1 MKNLVGSWYGSQ
13 EPLWWL
19 SFAEPD
25 EEKPWWKFWR
35 RAKEGEFL
43 GVAIVQGAS
52 MEAAMQEAWR
62 RQINPGGEI
71 MGMMIINAEVNNMN
85 RLLSREE
92 AEKIAETTKVL
103 HREQLSNER
112 DAGEQRSHRR
122 KPTRDGE
129 RPLHNDQPSV

>member
-35 RAKEGEFL
+35 RAKDREFL
-43 GVAIVQGAS
+43 GVAIVQAAS

-103 HREQLSNER
+103 DREQLSNDKDTAQRKGNRREQLR
-112 DAGEQRSHRR
+112 AG
-122 KPTRDGE
+122 GE
-129 RPLHNDQPSV
+129 ARPA

>member
-35 RAKEGEFL
+35 KAKEGEFL
-43 GVAIVQGAS
+43 GVVIVHAAS
-52 MEAAMQEAWR
+52 MEDAKQEAWR

-71 MGMMIINAEVNNMN
+71 VGMTIINAQV
-85 RLLSREE
+85 
-92 AEKIAETTKVL
+92 IGPGTT
-103 HREQLSNER
+103 Q
-112 DAGEQRSHRR
+112 Q
-122 KPTRDGE
+122 
-129 RPLHNDQPSV
+129 

>member
-35 RAKEGEFL
+35 RAEEGAFL
-43 GVAIVQGAS
+43 GVVIVQAAS
-52 MEAAMQEAWR
+52 MEAAMREAWR

-71 MGMMIINAEVNNMN
+71 VGMMIVNAEVNNMN
-85 RLLSREE
+85 RLLDREE
-92 AEKIAETTKVL
+92 AEAISETTRVL
-103 HREQLSNER
+103 DREQLSDER
-112 DAGEQRSHRR
+112 SAGTRGRDRR
-122 KPTRDGE
+122 KPMRDGE
-129 RPLHNDQPSV
+129 RPIHNDQPPV